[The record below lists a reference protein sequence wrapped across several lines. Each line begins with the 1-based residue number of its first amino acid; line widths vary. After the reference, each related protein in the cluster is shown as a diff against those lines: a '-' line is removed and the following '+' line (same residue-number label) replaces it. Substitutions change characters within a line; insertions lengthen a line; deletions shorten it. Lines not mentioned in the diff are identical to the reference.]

1 MLLAMA
7 LADFVI
13 WHCTMHIHCDQYLR
27 WKPYSPCIWLGLTT
41 LCICNTTVSHT
52 EIKNYFNSWHSD
64 FLHSLSQA
72 PMLWCM
78 LLCID
83 VHWQIWH
90 TNGSPWYRKK
100 ALQKTL
106 VSTMAVRV
114 STDKKCTLH
123 LCKCSKYRKIVRTD
137 LDLVQ
142 WNVKLQSD
150 GNDVMFFDLTKQE
163 PSKIKISLTGRRN
176 TTQTVWFDGSYV
188 TD

>member
-1 MLLAMA
+1 MLLVMT

-13 WHCTMHIHCDQYLR
+13 WNCTVHIDCDQYLR
-27 WKPYSPCIWLGLTT
+27 WKPYASFIWLGLTT
-41 LCICNTTVSHT
+41 FMCMEQNCFTLHT

-83 VHWQIWH
+83 VHWQIWD

-114 STDKKCTLH
+114 STNKKCTLH
-123 LCKCSKYRKIVRTD
+123 LCKCPKYRKIVRTD
-137 LDLVQ
+137 LDLVH

-150 GNDVMFFDLTKQE
+150 CLCMGMM
-163 PSKIKISLTGRRN
+163 
-176 TTQTVWFDGSYV
+176 
-188 TD
+188 

>member
-1 MLLAMA
+1 MA
-7 LADFVI
+7 AITVHVTGNDFSWLCNLKLHSAHWLWSIFEVKALCFFYMTRADNFM
-13 WHCTMHIHCDQYLR
+13 CMEQNCF
-27 WKPYSPCIWLGLTT
+27 T
-41 LCICNTTVSHT
+41 LHT

-83 VHWQIWH
+83 VHWQIWD

-114 STDKKCTLH
+114 STNKKCTLH
-123 LCKCSKYRKIVRTD
+123 LCKCPKYRKIVRTD
-137 LDLVQ
+137 LDLVH

-150 GNDVMFFDLTKQE
+150 CLCMGMM
-163 PSKIKISLTGRRN
+163 
-176 TTQTVWFDGSYV
+176 
-188 TD
+188 